1 MGCPVHNDDSGNATD
16 ERHDAARTDTDDRG
30 ELDRREFMK
39 SALVIG
45 GASALWTATALYGL
59 PETASADGRD
69 PIGIAA
75 RRNGQHARDAFETDV
90 SEGGVSAHP
99 SHQVTLHLDYG
110 YESIDEDVEALLDRV
125 QAFVADP
132 EGPVADR
139 GWSNRPDS
147 NRSRSARYVR
157 STAGF
162 RSGTV
167 HALLVAS
174 VPRRSDG
181 TARI

>member
-99 SHQVTLHLDYG
+99 SHHVTLHLDYG

-132 EGPVADR
+132 EGLVTDR
-139 GWSNRPDS
+139 GWSNRPDP

-162 RSGTV
+162 RSGDRSRF
-167 HALLVAS
+167 A
-174 VPRRSDG
+174 RRVRSSHRNG